1 MWPYLLILG
10 TERKRERE
18 RERENVAVSADPR
31 YPEKARESE
40 TARESYGLFFKK
52 KIKAFE
58 DPLNQG
64 RMLGLMLQLKASFFA
79 VVYSSFPFI
88 LDPLFPS
95 FLALKPLAPGQS
107 LTGLCL
113 CLCL

>member
-40 TARESYGLFFKK
+40 TARESWAFFLKK
-52 KIKAFE
+52 
-58 DPLNQG
+58 N
-64 RMLGLMLQLKASFFA
+64 
-79 VVYSSFPFI
+79 
-88 LDPLFPS
+88 
-95 FLALKPLAPGQS
+95 
-107 LTGLCL
+107 
-113 CLCL
+113 